1 MTGIEMG
8 CDSNYILVLSN
19 SKEGD
24 ILEKQ
29 SIYIR
34 IILKCTLRRGV

>member
-1 MTGIEMG
+1 MLGIEMG

-19 SKEGD
+19 SKEWD

-29 SIYIR
+29 IINIR